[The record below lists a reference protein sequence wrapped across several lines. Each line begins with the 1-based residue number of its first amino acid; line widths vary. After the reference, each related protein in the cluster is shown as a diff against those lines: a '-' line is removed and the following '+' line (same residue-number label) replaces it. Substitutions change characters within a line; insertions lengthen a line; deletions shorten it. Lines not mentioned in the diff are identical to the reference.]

1 MRAGAL
7 GFYLENIERFHRLR
21 DEATIIGLMGAH
33 MAKFVG
39 PGLGRGDEID
49 VQEGDRREKFPFQRL
64 TYPRDP
70 NFARNV
76 LAAYRRACC
85 ICGRQMGIV
94 QAAHIIP
101 HAEADS
107 NDSVN
112 NGLGM
117 CVEHHRLYDDAL
129 LLPGPGQRLVFN
141 QSRAEYLRQ
150 TDQQEGIDAVEGL
163 HGNEY
168 RIPDSPD
175 QQPRDEF
182 LARGLEARLVG

>member
-76 LAAYRRACC
+76 RGVSASLLHLWPPNGNRPGRTHHPARR
-85 ICGRQMGIV
+85 GRFERFG
-94 QAAHIIP
+94 
-101 HAEADS
+101 E
-107 NDSVN
+107 
-112 NGLGM
+112 
-117 CVEHHRLYDDAL
+117 
-129 LLPGPGQRLVFN
+129 
-141 QSRAEYLRQ
+141 
-150 TDQQEGIDAVEGL
+150 
-163 HGNEY
+163 
-168 RIPDSPD
+168 
-175 QQPRDEF
+175 
-182 LARGLEARLVG
+182 